1 MGVYSLRNGNYPG
14 NGYCAHRTGILFVPG
29 AGGGGLPSLGW
40 LTETTELFEMG
51 IGYMQRKILRWKRL
65 FAGVEFHSPGGARK
79 WVLFAFLWLV
89 SGKK

>member
-1 MGVYSLRNGNYPG
+1 MCAQ
-14 NGYCAHRTGILFVPG
+14 NGYSVCAGSLWGRIT
-29 AGGGGLPSLGW
+29 LPW

-89 SGKK
+89 SGKKWAEQEYVEIDS